1 MVKVEMTEA
10 TLGRIT
16 AGLETAIALVEKRIA
31 ETHSGIDK
39 FMLESFIIETREALA
54 ELEAQK
60 LNAELTDSVVFNYAP
75 VPQPE
80 G

>member
-1 MVKVEMTEA
+1 MLEVKMTSELLA
-10 TLGRIT
+10 RNI
-16 AGLETAIALVEKRIA
+16 AGLEVAIAWVEKKKE

-39 FMLESFIIETREALA
+39 FMLDSFIIETREVLA
-54 ELEAQK
+54 VLTEAK
-60 LNAELTDSVVFNYAP
+60 ATATKSVVFDYAP